1 MSFELLLLTSR
12 QATRSLASLAAAS
25 SVLCTGTH
33 RKHAAL
39 FGTTYLSLPVIYL
52 VPPEQRY
59 KHASCVTVVVRRS
72 TVDAVFFAYV
82 LRSYSRT
89 NKYTAAILAYVLGAG
104 VFTVAAA
111 PNFARL
117 FKRQQEDEG
126 ALQPK
131 SKAHTFAGGFPWS
144 ARYLGVALKEK
155 R

>member
-1 MSFELLLLTSR
+1 MEVPCA
-12 QATRSLASLAAAS
+12 QCAE
-25 SVLCTGTH
+25 VLNLC
-33 RKHAAL
+33 
-39 FGTTYLSLPVIYL
+39 
-52 VPPEQRY
+52 
-59 KHASCVTVVVRRS
+59 CS

-126 ALQPK
+126 ALHAEAEAV
-131 SKAHTFAGGFPWS
+131 SDAGCI
-144 ARYLGVALKEK
+144 L
-155 R
+155 

>member
-1 MSFELLLLTSR
+1 MDASFGEP
-12 QATRSLASLAAAS
+12 LAAS
-25 SVLCTGTH
+25 KGNLSYTGKMISVLT
-33 RKHAAL
+33 L
-39 FGTTYLSLPVIYL
+39 
-52 VPPEQRY
+52 
-59 KHASCVTVVVRRS
+59 TVCWRS

-126 ALQPK
+126 ACPNLD
-131 SKAHTFAGGFPWS
+131 T
-144 ARYLGVALKEK
+144 
-155 R
+155 

>member
-1 MSFELLLLTSR
+1 MQSCSKLCLLLVHH
-12 QATRSLASLAAAS
+12 RSSILGNSFSSTHFAEAA
-25 SVLCTGTH
+25 VLC
-33 RKHAAL
+33 
-39 FGTTYLSLPVIYL
+39 
-52 VPPEQRY
+52 
-59 KHASCVTVVVRRS
+59 RS

-126 ALQPK
+126 ALCAEIGCRDAQC
-131 SKAHTFAGGFPWS
+131 
-144 ARYLGVALKEK
+144 LL
-155 R
+155 

>member
-1 MSFELLLLTSR
+1 M
-12 QATRSLASLAAAS
+12 
-25 SVLCTGTH
+25 LC
-33 RKHAAL
+33 
-39 FGTTYLSLPVIYL
+39 
-52 VPPEQRY
+52 
-59 KHASCVTVVVRRS
+59 RS

-126 ALQPK
+126 ALYCRGP
-131 SKAHTFAGGFPWS
+131 A
-144 ARYLGVALKEK
+144 ARHAIGVGYIIEPLK
-155 R
+155 RRV

>member
-1 MSFELLLLTSR
+1 M
-12 QATRSLASLAAAS
+12 
-25 SVLCTGTH
+25 
-33 RKHAAL
+33 
-39 FGTTYLSLPVIYL
+39 
-52 VPPEQRY
+52 
-59 KHASCVTVVVRRS
+59 RRS

-126 ALQPK
+126 AQCASSEGCEERNVP
-131 SKAHTFAGGFPWS
+131 F
-144 ARYLGVALKEK
+144 LKCLL
-155 R
+155 RLMLTVCT

>member
-1 MSFELLLLTSR
+1 M
-12 QATRSLASLAAAS
+12 
-25 SVLCTGTH
+25 LC
-33 RKHAAL
+33 
-39 FGTTYLSLPVIYL
+39 
-52 VPPEQRY
+52 
-59 KHASCVTVVVRRS
+59 CS

-126 ALQPK
+126 ALR
-131 SKAHTFAGGFPWS
+131 FRERGGAGCTICP
-144 ARYLGVALKEK
+144 L
-155 R
+155 